1 MVLFI
6 QLFSVRAGSRTA
18 HLPDSQQ
25 VGAPEATGDSDFA
38 VPLPKGLVAAD
49 SDVGSGLER
58 GLFVSLKNLLFE
70 SSLFPS
76 FTELHVAAQDEDCV
90 PLMINCW
97 F

>member
-6 QLFSVRAGSRTA
+6 QLFSARAGSRTA

-25 VGAPEATGDSDFA
+25 VGGLEATGDSDFA
-38 VPLPKGLVAAD
+38 VLPKGLVAAD

-58 GLFVSLKNLLFE
+58 DLFVSLKNLLFE
-70 SSLFPS
+70 PSLFPS
-76 FTELHVAAQDEDCV
+76 FTELHAAARDEDCV